1 MENKIIMINI
11 SALEH
16 HPDNPRKNIGDV
28 TELADSIRAK
38 GILQNLTV
46 VPSEKADGKYYVVI
60 GNRRLEAS
68 IAAGLEELP
77 CVIADMDYKTQIE
90 TMMVENIQREDLT
103 VLEEAEGMQLMLDL
117 GSSVEEISDKTGFS
131 ESTVR
136 RRLKLNEYDKK
147 KIVQA
152 QERGATLG
160 DFVKLEQIKSKSDK
174 NKLLKLLGTADFNL
188 EFKRTLEEQKNKELE
203 KLALKELKTFA
214 EPFPENEN
222 IWSNKWNIERNLS
235 YYLED
240 FKAGKCVPKNKT
252 QKYYFKITLGYRGS
266 YVGVYTENKDY
277 KAQSEKPKKTERQ
290 KEVDRAVRRFNKIAK
305 EHYELRKEFIFN
317 LAEKKN
323 IKNYE
328 SICLEVIM
336 SDMLVYGYSGQNH
349 SYNKIISEFLKI
361 DYLHCNSAE
370 LKSAYYS
377 NPDGMSV
384 LLTYRFLEDNENI
397 NCYDKANDSSKVT
410 FRENRRLKLIYRF
423 LTELGYEMSTE
434 ETEILNGTYEL
445 YDKEN

>member
-11 SALEH
+11 SMLEH

-46 VPSEKADGKYYVVI
+46 VPSGKADGKYYVVI

-147 KIVQA
+147 KVVQA

-222 IWSNKWNIERNLS
+222 TWSNKWNIERNLS
-235 YYLED
+235 YYVED
-240 FKAGKCVPKNKT
+240 FKAGKRIPKDKT
-252 QKYYFKITLGYRGS
+252 QKYYFEITHYYNGT
-266 YVGVYTENKDY
+266 YVGVYTENKNY
-277 KAQSEKPKKTERQ
+277 KAQPEKPKKTERQ
-290 KEVDRAVRRFNKIAK
+290 KEVDRAVRQFNKIAK
-305 EHYELRKEFIFN
+305 EHYELRKEFILS
-317 LAEKKN
+317 LADKKN
-323 IKNYE
+323 IKDYE
-328 SICLEVIM
+328 SICLDIIM
-336 SDMLVYGYSGQNH
+336 RKMLKYGYFNNNY
-349 SYNKIISEFLKI
+349 SYNKVISEYLKV
-361 DYLHCNSAE
+361 DYLSDSAE
-370 LKSAYYS
+370 FKSAYYS

-384 LLTYRFLEDNENI
+384 LMTYRILEDNESI
-397 NCYDKANDSSKVT
+397 NCYHKYYDGSKIT
-410 FRENRRLKLIYRF
+410 FSENEDLKLIYSF
-423 LTELGYEMSTE
+423 LTNLGYEMSTE